1 MRTSSTSSL
10 TPQHKGILGVSTMEK
25 KTQRWALMK
34 CLFYLATE
42 ILGIP
47 QNILEVAREKDT
59 WTTELKARVET

>member
-1 MRTSSTSSL
+1 
-10 TPQHKGILGVSTMEK
+10 MEK

-47 QNILEVAREKDT
+47 QNMLEVAREKDT